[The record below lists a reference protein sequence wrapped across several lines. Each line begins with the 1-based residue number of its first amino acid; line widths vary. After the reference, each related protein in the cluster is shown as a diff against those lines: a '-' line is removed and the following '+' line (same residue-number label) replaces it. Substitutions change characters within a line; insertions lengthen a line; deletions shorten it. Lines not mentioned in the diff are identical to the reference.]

1 MSFKK
6 ILEEKGFSNT
16 TLAEKAAVGESTVS
30 QLANEKRKEI
40 RLSTAK
46 KLATALSLTTDELYS
61 ILQGE

>member
-16 TLAEKAAVGESTVS
+16 TLAEKAYVSEATIS

-46 KLATALSLTTDELYS
+46 KLATALNVTTDKLYN
-61 ILQGE
+61 ILQEE